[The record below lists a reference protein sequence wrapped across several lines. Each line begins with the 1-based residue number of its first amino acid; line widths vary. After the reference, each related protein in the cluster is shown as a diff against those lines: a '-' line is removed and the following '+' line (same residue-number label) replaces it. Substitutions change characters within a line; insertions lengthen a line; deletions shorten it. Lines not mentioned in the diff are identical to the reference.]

1 MFYIYIIIKQ
11 TDMKTYKTQYETK
24 SVIDYLKE
32 SFANL
37 DSLEMRLRLS
47 PFDYFDFDI
56 DYKNDQYLVLT
67 SYKNKVDH
75 NKVCFESKIDAIKHI
90 LKTLKII
97 K

>member
-1 MFYIYIIIKQ
+1 MINKQ

-32 SFANL
+32 AFSNL
-37 DSLEMRLRLS
+37 DSAEMQLRLS

-67 SYKNKVDH
+67 SHKNKANHD
-75 NKVCFESKIDAIKHI
+75 KVFFDSKVDAIKHI
-90 LKTLKII
+90 LRTLKII